1 MNFSF
6 SCSRE
11 VILGI
16 LALYTHTEQDIIK
29 SFQRLTLSQRQGFVV
44 VLLMLIYGLTPQF
57 PL

>member
-16 LALYTHTEQDIIK
+16 LALYTHTEQDIK
-29 SFQRLTLSQRQGFVV
+29 SFQRLELSQRQAFVV
-44 VLLMLIYGLTPQF
+44 VLLMLIHGLTPQF